1 MTTTS
6 LLHLPLFLVPG
17 LVFAAIAVAL
27 RAPIGHGRLVLS
39 AVAVAAGVGLV
50 EMWLGETAGR
60 LHWPLQMA
68 SWLEALGGALVYG
81 AALRWL
87 GRLPAGKALVGAAV
101 AAGLEWAVSTAFA
114 FGLGSV
120 SSLRSR

>member
-27 RAPIGHGRLVLS
+27 RAPIGRGRLLLS
-39 AVAVAAGVGLV
+39 LIVVAVAVGLV
-50 EMWLGETAGR
+50 EMWLGETAR
-60 LHWPLQMA
+60 SLRWSLQTA
-68 SWLEALGGALVYG
+68 SWLESLGGALVY
-81 AALRWL
+81 ALALRWL
-87 GRLPAGKALVGAAV
+87 ARLPTGKALVGAAV

-120 SSLRSR
+120 GSLPSR